1 MTTTVKK
8 KSKKVTVS
16 PREMRLE
23 RNREALRRVI
33 KSAGSQQALAGS
45 LGVTQA
51 AVSKW
56 LLRGW
61 APVAR
66 AQEMEALFGE
76 PRLNM
81 VEPSLADALVPVAE
95 MESVE

>member
-1 MTTTVKK
+1 MTTPLKK
-8 KSKKVTVS
+8 TKKTPQN
-16 PREMRLE
+16 PRELRLN

-33 KSAGSQQALAGS
+33 GGAGSQQQLARA
-45 LGVTQA
+45 LGVSQA

-66 AQEMEALFGE
+66 AQEMEATYGE
-76 PRLNM
+76 PRLNL

-95 MESVE
+95 MDSLE